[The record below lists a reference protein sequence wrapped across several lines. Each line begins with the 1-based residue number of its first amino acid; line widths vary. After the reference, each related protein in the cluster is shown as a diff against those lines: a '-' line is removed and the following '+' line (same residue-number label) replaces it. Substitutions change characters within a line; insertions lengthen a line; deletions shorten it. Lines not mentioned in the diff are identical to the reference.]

1 MSQVINYFF
10 FNKRIFKGIRIVDKL
25 SLVFKSILIFF
36 KIGSSSST
44 RSRADIVN
52 SLRIDSSTDE
62 STCKGN
68 SMRCSSINSDI
79 LRFFLSLK
87 QFNIFRFQWKMLI
100 KIRIINRIKSLN
112 KFLLLIIWRIMKS
125 PRNKSHIL

>member
-1 MSQVINYFF
+1 MSQVINNFF
-10 FNKRIFKGIRIVDKL
+10 FNKRIFKSVRIVDKL

-79 LRFFLSLK
+79 LRFFLSFK
-87 QFNIFRFQWKMLI
+87 QFYIFRFQCEMLI

-112 KFLLLIIWRIMKS
+112 KFLLLIVWRIIKS